1 MRETTTV
8 LRDPFL
14 KGLRDQLRP
23 LVMWSAGVAFY
34 VALLISIYPSIRKS
48 AGAIQEYVKNMPEGI
63 KAAFM
68 GSSDFST
75 PVGYVNVELLSW
87 LAPIV
92 LIGFA
97 CAVAARAL
105 AGEEESGT
113 LSLVL
118 THTVGRRRLVLQK
131 YAAMVVV
138 VVALGAVF
146 WLSLSIATAIA
157 GTPVGTGDL
166 AKAFLGLT
174 LLGLAIGSVTYAVSA
189 ATGRRQVGNATGAGV
204 AVAMYLL
211 NTLAVMNE
219 SIRPFRFLSL
229 FHYAGGAA
237 PLGRD
242 LDVTDL
248 IVLLATSAVMLAATL
263 VLFERRDVHV

>member
-1 MRETTTV
+1 M
-8 LRDPFL
+8 LRDAFL

-23 LVMWSAGVAFY
+23 FAMWAAGVAFY

-48 AGAIQEYVKNMPEGI
+48 AGAIQEYVKNMPEAI
-63 KAAFM
+63 RAAFM

-92 LIGFA
+92 LIGFSVV
-97 CAVAARAL
+97 VAARSV

-113 LSLVL
+113 LGLVL
-118 THTVGRRRLVLQK
+118 THGVGRTRFALQK

-146 WLSLSIATAIA
+146 WLSLSVATAIA

-166 AKAFLGLT
+166 AVTFVRLT
-174 LLGLAIGSVTYAVSA
+174 LLGLAVGSVSFAVGG
-189 ATGRRQVGNATGAGV
+189 ATGRRQAAVAAGAGIGV
-204 AVAMYLL
+204 LMYLL

-219 SIRPFRFLSL
+219 TIRPLRFISL
-229 FHYAGGAA
+229 FHWAGGAS
-237 PLGRD
+237 PLGKP
-242 LDVTDL
+242 LDWGG
-248 IVLLATSAVMLAATL
+248 VLVLVATAALLLAATL
-263 VLFERRDVHV
+263 VLFERRDLRT